1 MDAYLRPA
9 MSILNELVARA
20 AAQRGINPTDQIDTI
35 VNRDYVRVELS
46 DTVADLVSKL
56 SKTEAESVV
65 VTDEGKYAGVI
76 DRQKLANTF
85 EELLK

>member
-1 MDAYLRPA
+1 